1 MSIEPCSESD
11 SRAMKMVQTQWVLL
25 IIAICFLCCLFD
37 RKDRDTGIIAVPVL
51 DSGKSD
57 G

>member
-1 MSIEPCSESD
+1 
-11 SRAMKMVQTQWVLL
+11 MKMVQTQWVLL